1 MELEEVKDKLTKN
14 QYNYFLQIK
23 EQIDLPLYFLGSI
36 TRCDYIKGKSDLD
49 LEVFTD
55 NFNSTILKMEYLFDF
70 YQRKTKRNFI
80 VFEISNI
87 PISGYKYYFKDKQRD
102 VSFDFTIYNKAC
114 QKTVLHHRIIE
125 KNIPYLLSL
134 FLVMI
139 KILYYHLSI
148 ISNNNYS
155 YIKKYFLRLYNPE
168 KSISTTL
175 NQDEYIQYYKTQPNK
190 EFLIKVKN
198 KY

>member
-1 MELEEVKDKLTKN
+1 MELEEVKDKLSEN
-14 QYNYFLQIK
+14 QYDYFVQLQ

-49 LEVFTD
+49 IEVFTD
-55 NFNSTILKMEYLFDF
+55 NLNSIVLKIEYLFDY
-70 YQRKTKRNFI
+70 YQRKTNRKFI

-114 QKTVLHHRIIE
+114 KNSVLHHRIIE
-125 KNIPYLLSL
+125 KNLPYLLSI

-148 ISNNNYS
+148 ISNTTYS
-155 YIKKYFLRLYNPE
+155 YIKKYFWRLYNPE
-168 KSISTTL
+168 KSISNTL
-175 NQDEYIQYYKTQPNK
+175 SEDEYINYYNSQTNRD
-190 EFLIKVKN
+190 FLVKIKN
-198 KY
+198 K

>member
-1 MELEEVKDKLTKN
+1 MELEEVKDKLGKN

-49 LEVFTD
+49 IEVFTD
-55 NFNSTILKMEYLFDF
+55 NFDSTILKMEYLFDY
-70 YQRKTKRNFI
+70 YQRKRTRNFI
-80 VFEISNI
+80 VFKINNI
-87 PISGYKYYFKDKQRD
+87 PISGYKYYFKDKQRNIC
-102 VSFDFTIYNKAC
+102 FDFTIYNKSS
-114 QKTVLHHRIIE
+114 KNIVLHHRIIE
-125 KNIPYLLSL
+125 KNLPYLLSL

-148 ISNNNYS
+148 INNSIYS
-155 YIKKYFLRLYNPE
+155 YIKKYFWKLYNPE
-168 KSISTTL
+168 KSISNTL
-175 NQDEYIQYYKTQPNK
+175 SEVEYIQYYNTQPNK

>member
-1 MELEEVKDKLTKN
+1 MELEEVKDKLGKN

-49 LEVFTD
+49 IEVFTD
-55 NFNSTILKMEYLFDF
+55 NFDSTILKMEYLFDY
-70 YQRKTKRNFI
+70 YQRKRTRNFI
-80 VFEISNI
+80 VFKINNI
-87 PISGYKYYFKDKQRD
+87 PISGYKYYFKDKQQNIC
-102 VSFDFTIYNKAC
+102 FDFTIYNKSS
-114 QKTVLHHRIIE
+114 QNIVLHHRIIE

-148 ISNNNYS
+148 INNSIYS
-155 YIKKYFLRLYNPE
+155 YIKKYFWKLYNPE
-168 KSISTTL
+168 KSISKTL
-175 NQDEYIQYYKTQPNK
+175 SQVEYIQYYNTQPNK

>member
-1 MELEEVKDKLTKN
+1 MELEEVKDKLGKN

-49 LEVFTD
+49 IEVFTD
-55 NFNSTILKMEYLFDF
+55 NFDSTILKMEYLFDY
-70 YQRKTKRNFI
+70 YQRKRTRNFI
-80 VFEISNI
+80 VFKINNI
-87 PISGYKYYFKDKQRD
+87 PISGYKYYFKDKQRNIC
-102 VSFDFTIYNKAC
+102 FDFTIYNKSS
-114 QKTVLHHRIIE
+114 KNIVLHHRIIE
-125 KNIPYLLSL
+125 KNLPYLLSL

-148 ISNNNYS
+148 INNSIYS
-155 YIKKYFLRLYNPE
+155 YIKKYFWKLYNPE
-168 KSISTTL
+168 KSISNTL
-175 NQDEYIQYYKTQPNK
+175 SEVEYIKYYNTQPNK